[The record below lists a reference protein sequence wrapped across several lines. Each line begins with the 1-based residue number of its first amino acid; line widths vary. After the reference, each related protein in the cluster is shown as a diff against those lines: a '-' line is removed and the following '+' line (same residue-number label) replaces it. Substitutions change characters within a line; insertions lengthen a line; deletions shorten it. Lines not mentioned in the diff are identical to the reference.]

1 MAPFGQGNSRPLLCT
16 TGVTLEGPPKPLGS
30 SGRHLSMMLS
40 QHGVTLRAVA
50 FGGSDWGDD
59 LAAVDGPVDVAF
71 RPVIN
76 DFRGR
81 KSVELHL
88 VDWRPTIRENTPR
101 TIAGSC

>member
-16 TGVTLEGPPKPLGS
+16 TGVTLQGPPKPLGS
-30 SGRHLSMMLS
+30 SGRHLAMMLS

-50 FGGSDWGDD
+50 FGGGDWADD
-59 LAAVDGPVDVAF
+59 LAAIDGPLDVAF

-88 VDWRPTIRENTPR
+88 VDWRPTIGET
-101 TIAGSC
+101 TSHTMAGSC